1 MKFSSDQERFSL
13 MRERMYTPL
22 LYDILDQW
30 LDLHNQ
36 AMRADIRPLRPDYI
50 MVGRAHPMFWIST
63 TEVPERRQA
72 KMIEALDALKPGDV
86 SVHSTDYSR
95 RIGTWGGLC
104 TAAAMARGAAGV
116 VTDAMV
122 RDTRAI
128 IDSGFPLYCRGIS
141 PVGAVARG
149 LVVDYDVPLMCGDV
163 MVHPGDVIFG
173 DNDGV
178 VVIPADVLDDALN
191 HALEK
196 LEREENTRR
205 EVERGDK
212 LVDVYSRYG
221 VL

>member
-1 MKFSSDQERFSL
+1 MKFSSDEERFSL

-22 LYDILDQW
+22 LYDILDRW
-30 LDLHNQ
+30 LALHNQ
-36 AMRADIRPLRPDYI
+36 VMRVDIGPLRPDYI
-50 MVGRAHPMFWIST
+50 MVGRARPMFWIAT

-95 RIGTWGGLC
+95 RIGAWGGLC
-104 TAAAMARGAAGV
+104 TATAIARGAAGAV
-116 VTDAMV
+116 IDAMV
-122 RDTRAI
+122 RDTRTI
-128 IDSGFPLYCRGIS
+128 IDSGFPLYCRGIN
-141 PVGAVARG
+141 PVGSVARG

-163 MVHPGDVIFG
+163 MVHPGDVVFG

-178 VVIPADVLDDALN
+178 IVIPKDVLDDALN
-191 HALEK
+191 YALEK
-196 LEREENTRR
+196 LGREQDTQRD
-205 EVERGDK
+205 VERGDK